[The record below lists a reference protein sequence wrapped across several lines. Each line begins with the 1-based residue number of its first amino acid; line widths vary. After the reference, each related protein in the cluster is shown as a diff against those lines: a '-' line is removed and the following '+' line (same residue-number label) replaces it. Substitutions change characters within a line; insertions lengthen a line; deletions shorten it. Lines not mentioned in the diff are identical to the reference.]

1 MRTIRRFVV
10 AGAVGGAFLVGT
22 GGVAGASQ
30 PVVQACIGTTF
41 SQGAHATHAEGVPF
55 GQVIVPF
62 AQDLEPN
69 FGVGGI
75 QPLQA
80 GLVPDE
86 IAVNTCND

>member
-1 MRTIRRFVV
+1 
-10 AGAVGGAFLVGT
+10 
-22 GGVAGASQ
+22 
-30 PVVQACIGTTF
+30 
-41 SQGAHATHAEGVPF
+41 VPF

-86 IAVNTCND
+86 IAVNTCDD